1 MRFETKRVVY
11 AAFFPVLFILL
22 IWIMMGIKWSFGF
35 DWYSLGVFPR
45 STEGLF
51 GILTSP
57 LIHSNVKHLFS
68 NTVSLFVLGWCLF
81 YFYKD
86 MAYAVFPLIW
96 LFSGLITW
104 SIGRDS
110 WHIGASGL
118 VYGMSFFLFFSGVF
132 RKYIPLFA
140 ISLMV
145 AFLYGSTLWNMFPIS
160 EWIDAR
166 VSWEGHLAGAIGGL
180 VCAVMFR
187 KYGPQRPEPFPD
199 EEEDDGDELRIEN

>member
-1 MRFETKRVVY
+1 MQLETKRAVY
-11 AAFFPVLFILL
+11 AAFFPALFILL
-22 IWIMMGIKWSFGF
+22 IWIMMGFGWSFDF
-35 DWYSLGVFPR
+35 DWYRLGIFPR
-45 STEGLF
+45 RTEGLL

-57 LIHSNVKHLFS
+57 LIHSNIKHLFS
-68 NTVSLFVLGWCLF
+68 NTVSLFILGWCLF

-96 LFSGLITW
+96 IFSGLITW
-104 SIGRDS
+104 SIGRES

-118 VYGMSFFLFFSGVF
+118 IYGMSFFLFFSGVF
-132 RKYIPLFA
+132 RKYIPLLA

-145 AFLYGSTLWNMFPIS
+145 AFLYGSSLWNMFPIS
-160 EWIDAR
+160 EWIDSS

-187 KYGPQRPEPFPD
+187 KYGPQRPEPFSD
-199 EEEDDGDELRIEN
+199 EEDDGGSEISSMG